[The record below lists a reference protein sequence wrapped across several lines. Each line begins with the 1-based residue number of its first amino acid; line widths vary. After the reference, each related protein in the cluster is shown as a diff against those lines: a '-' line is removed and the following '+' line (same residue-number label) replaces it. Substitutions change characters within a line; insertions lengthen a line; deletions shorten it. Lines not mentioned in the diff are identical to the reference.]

1 MKNSTAHAG
10 FSLIELLVAI
20 VIGLLGSLAIMQIFV
35 GSEAGKRAA
44 GSLVDAQ
51 SGGLVALFAIERDLQ
66 QAGLGF
72 TNLAALGCN
81 VRSSGFFNNKPLQP
95 VTIIPAGAAIGATS
109 NLWDIPPGDA
119 NSDMIAIATGDSSV
133 LVGGAQLSMTAA
145 VGATAYR
152 LSSVQ
157 GIRDNTHPDGGDYL
171 LVGAPGFD
179 CTLARAINVSAGGD
193 VTVDFAAAA
202 AYAEGSVVMHLG
214 RRPQLLVYAVRNGA
228 LTRCDFLAS
237 NCSNDGLV
245 GDTSVWVPVAND
257 VVALVAQYGVDTGS
271 PVDLAADA
279 YCKSRLVAAGV
290 CPNPDTGTS
299 APGNMSLAQPL
310 RACDWARI
318 PIVQLALVTRSG
330 QFERE
335 EISPETLTLWP
346 TSAVAPTTTGPV
358 WAVPDRRYRYSVT
371 RGATALRNVIWMGP
385 QSTC

>member
-44 GSLVDAQ
+44 GSLVDSQ

-81 VRSSGFFNNKPLQP
+81 VRSSGAFNSKPLQP
-95 VTIIPAGAAIGATS
+95 VTIIPAGAAISAAS
-109 NLWDIPPGDA
+109 NLWGIPPGDA
-119 NSDMIAIATGDSSV
+119 GSDMIAVAYGDASAMVEGALVSVAAAPAAT
-133 LVGGAQLSMTAA
+133 T
-145 VGATAYR
+145 YR
-152 LSSVQ
+152 LSSIW
-157 GIRDNTHPDGGDYL
+157 GINVSDYL
-171 LVGAPGFD
+171 LLAEAGQD
-179 CTLARAINVSAGGD
+179 CTLTRAVATDAVNSD
-193 VTVDFAAAA
+193 LTVDHGGAVAYSTSGFA
-202 AYAEGSVVMHLG
+202 MHLG
-214 RRPQLLVYAVRNGA
+214 RAPQLVVYAVRNGA

-237 NCSNDGLV
+237 NCSNAAQV
-245 GDTSVWVPVAND
+245 GDTTVWVPVAND
-257 VVALVAQYGVDTGS
+257 VVALVAQYGVDTGA

-279 YCKSRLVAAGV
+279 YCKSRLVVAGA
-290 CPNPDTGTS
+290 CPDPDTGAT
-299 APGNMSLAQPL
+299 APGNLTLAQPA

-330 QFERE
+330 QFEKE
-335 EISPETLTLWP
+335 EVSPATLTLWP

-358 WAVPDRRYRYSVT
+358 WMVPDRHYRYSVT
-371 RGATALRNVIWMGP
+371 RGATALRNAIWMGA
-385 QSTC
+385 QSSC